1 MGKPSRNWP
10 SAKRTLGRE
19 RPRATG
25 PAQLLVGGGS
35 YVDPADQTTQ
45 RFVFSQT
52 DFGSGEIAIT
62 PTNFLPHG
70 IAIDPHDSNRLI
82 TFQKIGVG
90 CCEIDLAA
98 RRVTRTIAPTDGRWF
113 YGHGAF
119 SSDGKLLYST
129 ETVNAE
135 ERGVIGVRDAAT
147 FEYLGEFPTFGDNPH
162 DCHLIEDGK
171 VLLVTNGGGA
181 LDSGLRPCVT
191 WVEVETRKLL
201 DKREIESERFNTG
214 HLCLASDGGLAVVSA
229 PRKGLTDKDLGAVS
243 LGRSHDQLHTM
254 QEPRAVTSRMTGEAL
269 SVAIHEPTQIAAVT
283 HPFGDMVT
291 FWSMRTFTFLKKID
305 LPRARGVTLTQD
317 GNNFVVT
324 YGPTTDIVEVSPSTL
339 TPARDSVLTQTFLSG
354 SHVFNWT
361 RMTGLATPTSAAS

>member
-1 MGKPSRNWP
+1 MGRPSRNWP
-10 SAKRTLGRE
+10 RAKNSRTRNA
-19 RPRATG
+19 PRQAG

-35 YVDPADQTTQ
+35 FVDPADQVTQ
-45 RFVFSQT
+45 RFVFSQV
-52 DFGSGEIAIT
+52 DFGGGEIALT
-62 PTNFLPHG
+62 ATTFLPHG
-70 IAIDPHDSNRLI
+70 VAIDPLDPNRLV

-98 RRVTRTIAPTDGRWF
+98 RTVIRTIVPTEGRWF

-129 ETVNAE
+129 ETVNSE
-135 ERGVIGVRDAAT
+135 ERGVIGVRDAST
-147 FEYLGEFPTFGDNPH
+147 FEYLGEFPTFGENPH
-162 DCHLIEDGK
+162 DCHLIEGGK

-181 LDSGLRPCVT
+181 LDSRLRPCVT
-191 WVEVETRKLL
+191 WVEIESRKLL
-201 DKREIESERFNTG
+201 DKREIASERFNTG
-214 HLCLASDGGLAVVSA
+214 HLCLAGDGGLAVVSA

-243 LGRSHDQLHTM
+243 LGRSHDQLQTM
-254 QEPRAVTSRMTGEAL
+254 QEPQPVTSRMIGEAL

-291 FWSMRTFTFLKKID
+291 FWSMRTFDFLKKLD

-317 GNNFVVT
+317 GNNFLVS
-324 YGPTTDIVEVSPSTL
+324 YGLTTDVVEISPGTL
-339 TPARDSVLTQTFLSG
+339 APARDSVLTQSYLSG

-361 RMTGLATPTSAAS
+361 RMTGRALPLAG